1 MLKTLEE
8 YLKYGE
14 LPDELRRLLDVEISE
29 KIELEKEVSG
39 LRKENELAW
48 EAVSFARDNFEA
60 LESKLKQVTSA
71 KQARESFVM
80 VMENGYFEM

>member
-8 YLKYGE
+8 FLKYGDI
-14 LPDELRRLLDVEISE
+14 PYELRQLLDVEISE
-29 KIELEKEVSG
+29 KIELEKEVSS

-60 LESKLKQVTSA
+60 LECKLNQVTSA
-71 KQARESFVM
+71 KQAREAFVT

>member
-8 YLKYGE
+8 FLKYGDI
-14 LPDELRRLLDVEISE
+14 PDELRRLLDVEISE
-29 KIELEKEVSG
+29 KIYIEKELAS
-39 LRKENELAW
+39 LKRENELAW

-60 LESKLKQVTSA
+60 LENKLNRVTSA
-71 KQARESFVM
+71 KQAREAFAA

>member
-71 KQARESFVM
+71 KQAREAFVM